1 MKQPASFNLRTT
13 EILPQTLSLTDIE
26 KISGNYEQAVFL
38 NSNDANSISYLALGS
53 KEEFKPELNQVFD
66 GLKNFVDQH
75 QDWVFGYLSYDL
87 KNEVEPSLSSKNKD
101 QLNFPEVNFFVPEIV
116 VEITVDFAKI
126 HFTEKSEKDLFV
138 SYLGEKSKKTTK
150 KYEKVNFS
158 QRMSKDNYEQRFE
171 AIKEHIQQGDIYEMN
186 FCHEFYAEKVE
197 INPFETYSKLNE
209 LTNAPFST
217 FYKNGSQ
224 FILCGSPE
232 RYIKKEGDKVITQPI
247 KGTAKRGKSV
257 EEDEKI
263 KLELSQNEKERSENI
278 MIVDLVRNDLSKTA
292 KKASVK
298 VEELCKVY
306 SFETVH
312 QMIST
317 VTSEI
322 EKSTHPVEV
331 LRTTF
336 PMGSMTG
343 APKVEAMKI
352 IEELETTKRGIYSG
366 AMGYFKPNQ
375 DFDFNVV
382 IRSLLYNEETKYLN
396 FMVGGAITNKANAE
410 DEYNETLLKAE
421 AMILSLK

>member
-1 MKQPASFNLRTT
+1 MRIT
-13 EILPQTLSLTDIE
+13 EILTQTISLSDIE
-26 KISGNYEQAVFL
+26 KISENYEQVVFL

-53 KEEFKPELNQVFD
+53 KAEFKPHKNKVFG

-87 KNEVEPSLSSKNKD
+87 KNEVEPSLSSFNKD
-101 QLNFPEVNFFVPEIV
+101 NLNYPEVHFFVPEII

-126 HFTEKSEKDLFV
+126 HFTKNEQKDLFV
-138 SYLGEKSKKTTK
+138 QFLDEKSKKTTK
-150 KYEKVNFS
+150 KAAKVNFK

-186 FCHEFYAEKVE
+186 FCHEFYAENVE
-197 INPFETYSKLNE
+197 INPFETYTRLNE

-217 FYKNGSQ
+217 FYKNKEQ

-232 RYIKKEGDKVITQPI
+232 RYIKKEGDKIITQPI
-247 KGTAKRGKSV
+247 KGTAKRGSTE

-292 KKASVK
+292 KMASVK

-306 SFETVH
+306 SFDTVH

-322 EKSTHPVEV
+322 EKTTHPVEV

-352 IEELETTKRGIYSG
+352 IEDLETTKRGIYSG
-366 AMGYFKPNQ
+366 AIGYFKPNQ

-382 IRSLLYNEETKYLN
+382 IRSLLYNEETNYLS

-421 AMILSLK
+421 AMIASVELDV

>member
-1 MKQPASFNLRTT
+1 MRTT
-13 EILPQTLSLTDIE
+13 EILTHTLTLTEIE
-26 KISGNYEQAVFL
+26 SISGNYEQVVFL
-38 NSNDANSISYLALGS
+38 NSNNDKSISYVALGKKAEFQP
-53 KEEFKPELNQVFD
+53 KENQVFD
-66 GLKNFVDQH
+66 GLKQFVDEH
-75 QDWVFGYLSYDL
+75 QDWVFGYLGYDL

-101 QLNFPEVNFFVPEIV
+101 KLEFETTHFFVPEIV
-116 VEITVDFAKI
+116 CELSPDFTKLHFHKTEEKERFLSFLGLKNPKTNKNSQKIT
-126 HFTEKSEKDLFV
+126 
-138 SYLGEKSKKTTK
+138 
-150 KYEKVNFS
+150 FS
-158 QRMSKDNYEQRFE
+158 QRMSKDNYAQRFE

-186 FCHEFYAEKVE
+186 FCHEFFAENAE
-197 INPFETYSKLNE
+197 INPFETYTKLNE

-217 FYKNGSQ
+217 FYKNSEKY
-224 FILCGSPE
+224 ILCGSPE
-232 RYIKKEGDKVITQPI
+232 RYIKKEGDKIITQPI
-247 KGTAKRGKSV
+247 KGTAKRGKTK
-257 EEDEKI
+257 EEDEQI

-292 KKASVK
+292 KRASVK

-322 EKSTHPVEV
+322 DKTTHPVEV

-352 IEELETTKRGIYSG
+352 IEELETTKRGVYSG
-366 AMGYFKPNQ
+366 AIGYFKPNQ

-382 IRSLLYNEETKYLN
+382 IRSLLYNEKMKYLS
-396 FMVGGAITNKANAE
+396 FMVGGAITNKANSE

-421 AMILSLK
+421 AMIMSLS

>member
-1 MKQPASFNLRTT
+1 MRTT
-13 EILPQTLSLTDIE
+13 EIFTHTLTLTEIE
-26 KISGNYEQAVFL
+26 SISENYEQVVFL
-38 NSNDANSISYLALGS
+38 NSNNDKSISYVALGKKAEFQP
-53 KEEFKPELNQVFD
+53 KENQVFD
-66 GLKNFVDQH
+66 GLKQFVDEH
-75 QDWVFGYLSYDL
+75 QDWVFGYLGYDL

-101 QLNFPEVNFFVPEIV
+101 KLEFETAHFFVPEIV
-116 VEITVDFAKI
+116 CELSPDFTKL
-126 HFTEKSEKDLFV
+126 HFHKTEEKKQFLSF
-138 SYLGEKSKKTTK
+138 LGLNKPKTSKKSRKIT
-150 KYEKVNFS
+150 FS
-158 QRMSKDNYEQRFE
+158 QRMSKDNYAQRFE

-186 FCHEFYAEKVE
+186 FCHEFFAENAE
-197 INPFETYSKLNE
+197 INPFETYTKLNE

-217 FYKNGSQ
+217 FYKNSEKY
-224 FILCGSPE
+224 ILCGSPE
-232 RYIKKEGDKVITQPI
+232 RYSKKEGDKIITQPI
-247 KGTAKRGKSV
+247 KGTAKRGKTK
-257 EEDEKI
+257 EEDEQI

-292 KKASVK
+292 KRASVK

-322 EKSTHPVEV
+322 DKTTHPVEV

-352 IEELETTKRGIYSG
+352 IEELETTKRGVYSG
-366 AMGYFKPNQ
+366 AIGYFKPNQ

-382 IRSLLYNEETKYLN
+382 IRSLLYNEKMKYLS

-421 AMILSLK
+421 AMIMSLS